1 MTRLPRDT
9 RVLATL
15 LDNGPDFIALDE
27 AAAEAGIVHVPL
39 PLFFTPAQRLHALQ
53 AAGVDTLVTAAGVER
68 LPFAPVP
75 LPAGTSKITFTSGT
89 TGTPKGVCLG
99 ADAMRAVA
107 DGLAT
112 ATAGLGIARHLN
124 VLPFAVL
131 LENIAGVLA
140 PRRQGVEVVSPS
152 LADVGLT
159 GSSAFDPARLHAAVL
174 QHRADSLILL
184 PQMLRA
190 WVAYLGA
197 TGQRA
202 PAGLKL
208 VAVGGA
214 PVGAAL
220 LQAAHAKGLPA
231 MEGYGLSEAAS
242 VQTLN
247 LPGDCRPGSVG
258 RPLPHARVRVAAD
271 GELWVAGSL
280 FKGYLGGA
288 AAGTDGAP
296 SSPWWP
302 TGDLGRIDAD
312 GHVHVEGRKTHL
324 IITAFGRN
332 VSPEWVETR
341 LRSHPAVAQAV
352 VFGEGQ
358 VMLSAVLWPTVAG
371 GDLAAAV
378 ESANAD
384 LPDYARIGNWTVAR
398 AAFEPAT
405 GMATANGRPQRA
417 AIHALHAADLQTNRQ
432 P

>member
-1 MTRLPRDT
+1 MRLPRDA

-39 PLFFTPAQRLHALQ
+39 PLFFTPAQRQHALQ

-68 LPFAPVP
+68 LPFAPTPV
-75 LPAGTSKITFTSGT
+75 PAGTSKITFTSGT
-89 TGTPKGVCLG
+89 TGTPKGVCLS
-99 ADAMRAVA
+99 ARAMNAVA
-107 DGLAT
+107 DGLIA
-112 ATAGLGIARHLN
+112 ATAGLGISRHLN
-124 VLPFAVL
+124 ALPFAVL

-140 PRRQGVEVVSPS
+140 PRRQGVTVISPA

-159 GSSAFDPARLHAAVL
+159 GSSGFDPARLHAAVL
-174 QHRADSLILL
+174 EHRAESLILL

-190 WVAYLGA
+190 WVAYLQV

-214 PVGAAL
+214 AVGAAL
-220 LQAAHAKGLPA
+220 LQAAHALGLPA

-247 LPGDCRPGSVG
+247 LPGASRAGSVG
-258 RPLPHARVRVAAD
+258 RVLPHARIRVAPD
-271 GELWVAGSL
+271 GELLVAGSL
-280 FKGYLGGA
+280 FNGYLGQDPQA
-288 AAGTDGAP
+288 ASVP
-296 SSPWWP
+296 PWWP
-302 TGDLGRIDAD
+302 SGDLGHIDAD
-312 GHVHVEGRKTHL
+312 GYVHVDGRKKHL

-358 VMLSAVLWPTVAG
+358 VALSAVLWPTSAG
-371 GDLAAAV
+371 ANLAAAV
-378 ESANAD
+378 EAANAD
-384 LPDYARIGNWTVAR
+384 LPDYARIGAWTAAR
-398 AAFEPAT
+398 AAFDAST
-405 GMATANGRPQRA
+405 GLATANGRPLRQ
-417 AIHALHAADLQTNRQ
+417 AIQALHEDDFEPTRSR